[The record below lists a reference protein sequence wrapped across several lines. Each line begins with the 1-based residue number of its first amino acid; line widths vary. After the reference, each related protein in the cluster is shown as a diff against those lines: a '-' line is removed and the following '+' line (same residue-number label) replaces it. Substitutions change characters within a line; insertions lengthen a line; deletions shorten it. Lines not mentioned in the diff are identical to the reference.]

1 MVKVFGMHQKKNVF
15 SVMESLKVKVVAM
28 RALSHWVALQ
38 LAIVNVKQPAILSV
52 LAQNAMMQQMALT
65 FLLPM
70 ELGFVIIVI
79 LLALLRLRRLRHHR
93 HLLLVIARQ
102 IVPVPVLELT
112 AQAVDVT
119 AVLSLAAEP
128 AMINAL
134 KTVNALL
141 VLSATFLFYS
151 KELLIFSRL
160 I

>member
-1 MVKVFGMHQKKNVF
+1 
-15 SVMESLKVKVVAM
+15 
-28 RALSHWVALQ
+28 
-38 LAIVNVKQPAILSV
+38 VNVKQPAILSV